1 MYDDEVIEGI
11 EINKVRFSRNFDTT
25 KFLLQK
31 GNDNS
36 NQDTS

>member
-11 EINKVRFSRNFDTT
+11 EINKVRFSRNSTI
-25 KFLLQK
+25 FLLQK